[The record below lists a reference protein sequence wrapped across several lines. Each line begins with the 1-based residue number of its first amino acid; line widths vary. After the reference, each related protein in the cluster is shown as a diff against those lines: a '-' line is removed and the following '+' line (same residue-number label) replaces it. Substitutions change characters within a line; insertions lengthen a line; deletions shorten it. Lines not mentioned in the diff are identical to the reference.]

1 MKSKT
6 TGLFL
11 FFEIYFKTASM
22 KNLWQKPEDL
32 AQRMIPAGA
41 GQILQCHVNVSFR
54 IGVFIVVDPRFMVL
68 AAKFWRNFQDHA
80 SFGKAAGPRQMGVL
94 GIDAGCVGTRMRIQ
108 RVLVTCCKG
117 FKMI

>member
-1 MKSKT
+1 
-6 TGLFL
+6 
-11 FFEIYFKTASM
+11 
-22 KNLWQKPEDL
+22 
-32 AQRMIPAGA
+32 MIPAGA

-117 FKMI
+117 FKMIGLIK